1 MPKKQRFVRSEE
13 EIMRMLDET
22 VARRMAYEAVQAA
35 AAAPAAT
42 AEAAQ

>member
-35 AAAPAAT
+35 AAAPAAP
-42 AEAAQ
+42 AVAAQ